1 MIFLICELIWGL
13 HMHKSTLTVVS
24 GRIFIGLSLV
34 LSAIAHSSLVIAA
47 PAKTQKATVQ
57 NSVPN
62 EPALTKSISLGV
74 GKSIIVDLPRDA
86 SEIFVGNPQVANAIV
101 RSARKLYII
110 AIAGGQTTI
119 FASDQDGRQIGTIDI
134 SVGRDVQE
142 LDRLLKAA
150 MPNSTIN
157 LRTVDDIIILSGT
170 VESAGD
176 AQKAYDIALGFV
188 GGGAGGQQSAAP
200 AAGAGAGAGASNS
213 KVINSLTIRGRDQV
227 MVKVTISE
235 IKREIMK
242 QLGITDAVAR
252 VSWGTILQQNPL
264 GLNLQQ
270 LSTGV
275 TKLGA
280 IDKLIDPAGGF
291 GIGAQLK
298 AFERSGVART
308 LAEPT
313 VSAVSGESAKFT
325 AGGEMPVPTG
335 QTCQAGACTTQIGFK
350 AYGVTLNFEPVVL
363 AEGRIL
369 LRVATEV
376 TEMDPTNSINF
387 SNSAASASVNV
398 PGFLTR
404 KNETSVELPS
414 GGSIVSAGL
423 IQSQSRAV
431 INGFPGLMNLP
442 VLGTLFRSRDYQR
455 DETELLV
462 IVTPYIVKPVA
473 PSSIAKPTD
482 GFSDPSDPQ
491 GLFLGR
497 VNRIYSTS
505 ANPDMQPN
513 YRGHVGFI
521 ND

>member
-1 MIFLICELIWGL
+1 MYKSSLTLI
-13 HMHKSTLTVVS
+13 S
-24 GRIFIGLSLV
+24 GRILIAFSLAV
-34 LSAIAHSSLVIAA
+34 CAITQSSLVCAA
-47 PAKTQKATVQ
+47 PAKTQKAPVQ
-57 NSVPN
+57 STLSH

-150 MPNSTIN
+150 MPNSIIN
-157 LRTVDDIIILSGT
+157 LRTVDDTIILSGT

-188 GGGAGGQQSAAP
+188 GGGAGGQQ
-200 AAGAGAGAGASNS
+200 AGAAATGGAGAGASNS

-227 MVKVTISE
+227 MLKVTISE

-252 VSWGTILQQNPL
+252 GSWGTILQQNPL

-270 LSTGV
+270 LSNGV
-275 TKLGA
+275 TKLGP
-280 IDKLIDPAGGF
+280 IDKLTDLAGPF

-350 AYGVTLNFEPVVL
+350 SYGVTLNFEPVVL

-387 SNSAASASVNV
+387 SNTAASASVNV

-423 IQSQSRAV
+423 IQSHSRAV

-462 IVTPYIVKPVA
+462 IVTPYIVKPIA
-473 PSSIAKPTD
+473 PSQIAKPTD

-497 VNRIYSTS
+497 VNRIYSTT
-505 ANPDMQPN
+505 ANPDMRPN
-513 YRGHVGFI
+513 YRGNVGFI